1 MLTIYFKDLFQVKKC
16 YFSLGA
22 VLVLAANSVMA
33 QAQQSSNGNNHIKI
47 EKGGVYIGEVSQKV
61 TGLNPGVEDKAVAIG
76 KGSKVGESAVAVG
89 YEADAHLEG
98 ATAVGRGT
106 KTQAYAVAMGHKA
119 EAGVQ
124 AVSIGKNSQAT
135 EKFAVAVGDEAKA
148 TAKFASALG
157 QGATASGTY
166 SNAFGYQSSS
176 TNELSTA
183 IGWGTKA
190 SGWRAQAIGPQ
201 AKASGKRA
209 LSFGSGINT
218 TAENG
223 VSIGSNINNYAEG
236 SFSMGNNIQIEQ
248 TSKNTVVV
256 GNNIKT
262 TTANSVFLG
271 DSSAYVEKGETTG
284 GIGKVDGNYAGVD
297 AKGVV
302 SVGNKGNERRIQN
315 VAAGLLSHQSTDAV
329 NGSQLHATNQRLEE
343 VNKDAKAGI
352 AAAMAFKE
360 VPFVPGKWSYAAGAA
375 HYSSESAVSLN
386 LGRTSN
392 DGKWAVS
399 GGMSSDS
406 RGRIGFR
413 VGVSG
418 VFN

>member
-1 MLTIYFKDLFQVKKC
+1 MKNFYLSLT
-16 YFSLGA
+16 A
-22 VLVLAANSVMA
+22 VVVLTAHSAMAQA

-47 EKGGVYIGEVSQKV
+47 ENSGVYIGE
-61 TGLNPGVEDKAVAIG
+61 GAEA
-76 KGSKVGESAVAVG
+76 KGHYTNGTKSVAVG
-89 YEADAHLEG
+89 KNAKVAESGVAVGFEANAAHEG
-98 ATAVGRGT
+98 ATAVG
-106 KTQAYAVAMGHKA
+106 KTAKAQSYAVAMGFQA
-119 EAGVQ
+119 NAGVQ
-124 AVSIGKNSQAT
+124 AISIGNKSKAQGN
-135 EKFAVAVGDEAKA
+135 FAVALGNEANAKGQSSFAIGRHSVAGNWANAFGADAKA
-148 TAKFASALG
+148 TGEISTALG
-157 QGATASGTY
+157 WNANASG
-166 SNAFGYQSSS
+166 
-176 TNELSTA
+176 E
-183 IGWGTKA
+183 
-190 SGWRAQAIGPQ
+190 RAQAIGPQ

-209 LSFGSGINT
+209 LSFGSGTNT

-223 VSIGSNINNYAEG
+223 VSIGSQTNNYAMG
-236 SFSMGNNIQIEQ
+236 AVSMGHNNSIQASSKNAVVIGNNIH
-248 TSKNTVVV
+248 NTT
-256 GNNIKT
+256 N
-262 TTANSVFLG
+262 NSVFLG

-302 SVGNKGNERRIQN
+302 SVGSKGNERRIQN

-352 AAAMAFKE
+352 AAAMAFKD

-406 RGRIGFR
+406 RGRLGFR
-413 VGVSG
+413 VGISG

>member
-1 MLTIYFKDLFQVKKC
+1 MKIFYLSLT
-16 YFSLGA
+16 A
-22 VLVLAANSVMA
+22 VVVLTAHSAMAQA

-47 EKGGVYIGEVSQKV
+47 ENSGVYIGE
-61 TGLNPGVEDKAVAIG
+61 GAEA
-76 KGSKVGESAVAVG
+76 KGHYTNGTKSVAVG
-89 YEADAHLEG
+89 KNAKVAESGVAVGFEANAAHEG
-98 ATAVGRGT
+98 ATAVG
-106 KTQAYAVAMGHKA
+106 KTAKAQSYAVAMGFQA
-119 EAGVQ
+119 NAGVQ
-124 AVSIGKNSQAT
+124 AVSIGKDSKAT
-135 EKFAVAVGDEAKA
+135 GTLSVAVGDEAKA

-157 QGATASGTY
+157 QGATASGNY
-166 SNAFGYQSSS
+166 SNAFGYKSKSI
-176 TNELSTA
+176 NELSTA
-183 IGWGTKA
+183 IGWDSHAAGLR
-190 SGWRAQAIGPQ
+190 SQAIGPQ
-201 AKASGKRA
+201 AKVYGDRS
-209 LSFGSGINT
+209 LSIGNDVQTHKERSF
-218 TAENG
+218 
-223 VSIGSNINNYAEG
+223 SIGSSIVNKGTKTTVI
-236 SFSMGNNIQIEQ
+236 GNNINVE
-248 TSKNTVVV
+248 VD
-256 GNNIKT
+256 
-262 TTANSVFLG
+262 NSVFLG

-284 GIGKVDGNYAGVD
+284 GIGKVNGNYAGVD

-302 SVGNKGNERRIQN
+302 SVGSKGNERRIQN

-352 AAAMAFKE
+352 AAAMAFKD

-406 RGRIGFR
+406 RGRLGFR

>member
-1 MLTIYFKDLFQVKKC
+1 MKIFYLSLT
-16 YFSLGA
+16 A
-22 VLVLAANSVMA
+22 VVVLTAHSAMA
-33 QAQQSSNGNNHIKI
+33 QAQQLSNGNNHIKI
-47 EKGGVYIGEVSQKV
+47 ERGGVYIGE
-61 TGLNPGVEDKAVAIG
+61 GAKAEGNFKNGTNSVAIG
-76 KGSKVGESAVAVG
+76 KNAKVAESGVAVG
-89 YEADAHLEG
+89 FEANAAHEG
-98 ATAVGRGT
+98 AIAVG
-106 KTQAYAVAMGHKA
+106 KTAKAQSYAVAMGFQA
-119 EAGVQ
+119 NAGVQ
-124 AVSIGKNSQAT
+124 AVSIGKDSKAT

-157 QGATASGTY
+157 QGATASGNY
-166 SNAFGYQSSS
+166 SNAFGYKSKSI
-176 TNELSTA
+176 NELSTA
-183 IGWGTKA
+183 IGWDSHAAGLR
-190 SGWRAQAIGPQ
+190 SQAIGPQ
-201 AKASGKRA
+201 AKVYGDRS
-209 LSFGSGINT
+209 LSIGNDVQTHKERSF
-218 TAENG
+218 
-223 VSIGSNINNYAEG
+223 SIGSSIVNKGTKTTVI
-236 SFSMGNNIQIEQ
+236 GNNINVE
-248 TSKNTVVV
+248 VD
-256 GNNIKT
+256 
-262 TTANSVFLG
+262 NSVFLG

-302 SVGNKGNERRIQN
+302 SVGSKDNERRIQN

-352 AAAMAFKE
+352 AAAMAFKD

-406 RGRIGFR
+406 RGRLGFR